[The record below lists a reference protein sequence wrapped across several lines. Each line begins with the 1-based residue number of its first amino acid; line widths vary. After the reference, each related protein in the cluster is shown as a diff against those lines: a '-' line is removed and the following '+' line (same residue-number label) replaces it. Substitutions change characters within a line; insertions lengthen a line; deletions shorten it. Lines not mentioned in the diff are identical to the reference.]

1 MSSADQLLAQ
11 QANQT
16 MALFQAIDRNTQ
28 QAFAN
33 RSAVQQM
40 ELQAGLKVSQLL
52 EEQRMNDVRASA
64 VRQSM
69 SIQAQRFAAEKKLL
83 PLVEKQ
89 KRMQAERQL
98 MEEAKKVAGPELEPV
113 NAMIRQEIERNP
125 QMARGIRD
133 VYENEFRNA
142 INSDDPDF
150 TASIPKM
157 RDAVSKYIS
166 DQNMLQQGPP
176 KPADKQAAME
186 AAMFAQS
193 LGGNGNKLLY
203 EHDPEFRQQVD
214 DTVRYAKLTGKFDE
228 KMLNMLPD
236 NKREEIFNVMES
248 QKRAKDLDSVE
259 KELFSQYN
267 LYKDALN
274 QTGPIGEQARTQI
287 ERINRELESIGKE
300 RMRLS
305 GVTSDQGGSPP
316 PPDIPP
322 NVLGAKAAFEATTGE
337 LPTSQEQLA
346 IDEST
351 EIERKVS
358 AASPVVEQLISG
370 DKKQWESL
378 KQTMQQNP
386 SLLYD
391 PARAPQIFKELVN
404 PTERQVLEAVKNPE
418 FAKMIVS
425 GDAGINRVLTP
436 TGTRV
441 QMTQPNPAAEAY
453 YTLTNKSSSRD
464 EQKRAI
470 NVLKPKLPELVLRY
484 IQAR

>member
-1 MSSADQLLAQ
+1 
-11 QANQT
+11 
-16 MALFQAIDRNTQ
+16 
-28 QAFAN
+28 
-33 RSAVQQM
+33 M

-166 DQNMLQQGPP
+166 DQKILQADQNMLQQGPP
-176 KPADKQAAME
+176 KPVDKQSAME

-214 DTVRYAKLTGKFDE
+214 DTVRYAKLTGRFDE

-267 LYKDALN
+267 IYKDALN

-305 GVTSDQGGSPP
+305 GVTLDQGGSPP
-316 PPDIPP
+316 PPDTSP
-322 NVLGAKAAFEATTGE
+322 NVLGAKAAFDATTGE
-337 LPTSQEQLA
+337 LPTSQEQSLVDNM
-346 IDEST
+346 DEV
-351 EIERKVS
+351 ERKVS

-418 FAKMIVS
+418 FGKMLLAGES
-425 GDAGINRVLTP
+425 GFNSVMTP
-436 TGTRV
+436 RGV
-441 QMTQPNPAAEAY
+441 IMQPSTPSPVAEAY

>member
-1 MSSADQLLAQ
+1 
-11 QANQT
+11 
-16 MALFQAIDRNTQ
+16 
-28 QAFAN
+28 
-33 RSAVQQM
+33 M
-40 ELQAGLKVSQLL
+40 ELQAGMKVTQLL
-52 EEQRMNDVRASA
+52 EEQRMNDLRASA

-157 RDAVSKYIS
+157 RDAVSRYIS
-166 DQNMLQQGPP
+166 DQKTLQADQNMIQQGPP
-176 KPADKQAAME
+176 KPVDRQTAIE
-186 AAMFAQS
+186 AAMFSQS

-203 EHDPEFRQQVD
+203 EYDPEFRQQVD
-214 DTVRYAKLTGKFDE
+214 NTVRYAKLTGRFDQN
-228 KMLNMLPD
+228 MINMLPD
-236 NKREEIFNVMES
+236 DKQQEIFSVMEKNK
-248 QKRAKDLDSVE
+248 QIKELDSVE
-259 KELFSQYN
+259 KELFGQYK

-274 QTGPIGEQARTQI
+274 ETGPIGVQAKEQI
-287 ERINRELESIGKE
+287 NRINEELKRVSQE

-305 GVTSDQGGSPP
+305 GITSDQGGGAPP
-316 PPDIPP
+316 PPDTSPK
-322 NVLGAKAAFEATTGE
+322 VLGAKAAFEATTGE
-337 LPTSQEQLA
+337 LPTNQEQLA

-404 PTERQVLEAVKNPE
+404 PTERQILEIAKDPE
-418 FAKMIVS
+418 FAKVISDGTVTFGQS
-425 GDAGINRVLTP
+425 EVDGI
-436 TGTRV
+436 
-441 QMTQPNPAAEAY
+441 EAVN
-453 YTLTNKSSSRD
+453 LLRNKSLSND
-464 EQKRAI
+464 AKKRII
-470 NVLKPKLPELVLRY
+470 NVLKPQLPELVLRY